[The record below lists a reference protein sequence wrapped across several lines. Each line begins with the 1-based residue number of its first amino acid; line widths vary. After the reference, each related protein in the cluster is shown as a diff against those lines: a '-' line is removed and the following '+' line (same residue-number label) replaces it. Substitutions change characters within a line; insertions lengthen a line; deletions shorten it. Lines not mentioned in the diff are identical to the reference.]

1 MNVSQVKFSNGK
13 MIPASKFGKVD
24 LSSEQLTLTSEE
36 QAMHENLM
44 VCDYCF
50 VPLMLCVSLLL

>member
-1 MNVSQVKFSNGK
+1 